1 MSVQTTYS
9 ETLSPGSAGAIAN
22 AEPKTL
28 VSRVVETAG
37 GIPFGTPV
45 TQGTADI
52 ACRSTQSGDTQI
64 LGISVRDQSVPPEAS
79 DRFAENTNALIITSG
94 VIWVEAAANLNAGD
108 DVWVTV
114 ADGTFTNTDAGGGA
128 TVTIAGA
135 RWDTSATSGNLAKL
149 RLA

>member
-1 MSVQTTYS
+1 MPVQTTYQQ
-9 ETLSPGSAGAIAN
+9 TLSPGKAGAIAN

-28 VSRVVETAG
+28 ISRVVETAE
-37 GIPFGTPV
+37 GIVFGKPV

-52 ACRSTQSGDTQI
+52 ACRATQAGDTRI
-64 LGISVRDQSVPPEAS
+64 LGITVRDQSVPPEAS
-79 DRFAENTNALIITSG
+79 DRFAENTNALIMTSG
-94 VIWVEAAANLNAGD
+94 VIWVDTATTVSAGD

-114 ADGTFTNTDAGGGA
+114 ADGSFTNTDAGGGA
-128 TVTIAGA
+128 TLQIAGA